1 MGSQDIFCHHS
12 YQRASWKTYLCS
24 SGGSGKTYIQTST
37 ESSRTIIIVLDT
49 IHLAINV
56 GVSLI
61 DGVHVELL
69 EDPPGK
75 EKPNAVGCGIVG
87 QTNLHSIPI
96 QGD

>member
-1 MGSQDIFCHHS
+1 MYHHLRDTRWDDIPLLQLRFWQEQHPDKHGKLQDHHHCPLN
-12 YQRASWKTYLCS
+12 T
-24 SGGSGKTYIQTST
+24 
-37 ESSRTIIIVLDT
+37 V
-49 IHLAINV
+49 HLPVNV